1 MRRNQGSRSLRK
13 SIPAVIGPGITEFY
27 YFKHLKKFAK
37 VHYKTKPSYFGTESI
52 NEIEKIIEKVLEEDR
67 LAICVFDKDALANN
81 QAEKRKFERL
91 VQKYNNEEKVLI
103 CESMP
108 STEFWFL
115 LHYVNTNRAFRDS
128 KAVEQELR
136 KHLDHYR
143 KEEHF
148 LEKDSWVGKLCED
161 GKLKTAIERATEFG
175 KKGASYSTIYKVFG
189 HISK

>member
-1 MRRNQGSRSLRK
+1 MGRNEGSRSFRK
-13 SIPAVIGPGITEFY
+13 PIPAVIGPGITEFY
-27 YFKHLKKFAK
+27 YFKHLKKFAE
-37 VHYKTKPSYFGTESI
+37 VQYKTKPSYFGTESI
-52 NEIEKIIEKVLEEDR
+52 NEIEKIIKKVLEEDR

-81 QAEKRKFERL
+81 PAEKRKFDQL

-128 KAVEQELR
+128 KAVERELR
-136 KHLDHYR
+136 NHLDHYK

-148 LEKDSWVGKLCED
+148 LKKDSWVEKLCED
-161 GKLKTAIERATEFG
+161 EKLQTAIERATEFG